1 MTGLVQRTTSLGLAV
16 GLALLTGAAGPVDA
30 SGSQA
35 GGEEHDL
42 GHFGETWPVIEPDLL
57 TTIEE
62 RLRAAQG
69 SGELDRLNRAFAA
82 RAEARVLN
90 PAPVAGLTPA
100 SESRS
105 WTYDPAMMLSADIRD
120 ARGTLI
126 AARGTRV
133 NPLDLVTLPRKLLFV
148 DGTSDQQIAWAQAQ
162 GDDAHV
168 SIILVAGSPFAR
180 MRALQRRVWFDQGG
194 VLTARFGIA
203 HTPALVRQQGKV
215 LQVGEVALPPE
226 THKDGERT

>member
-1 MTGLVQRTTSLGLAV
+1 M
-16 GLALLTGAAGPVDA
+16 
-30 SGSQA
+30 
-35 GGEEHDL
+35 
-42 GHFGETWPVIEPDLL
+42 EPDLL

-105 WTYDPAMMLSADIRD
+105 WTYDPAMTLSADIRD
-120 ARGTLI
+120 ANGTLI

-133 NPLDLVTLPRKLLFV
+133 NPLDLVTLPHTLLFV
-148 DGTSDQQIAWAQAQ
+148 DGTSDEQIAWAEAQ

-168 SIILVAGSPFAR
+168 SIILVAGSPFAK

-226 THKDGERT
+226 THKDGDRT